1 MSKRQINEHYVTFHD
16 DEKAYQN
23 FMTFY
28 AKTEVRFD
36 ITKSKKKVGYF
47 IMEQHALKNV
57 NGR

>member
-1 MSKRQINEHYVTFHD
+1 VTFHD